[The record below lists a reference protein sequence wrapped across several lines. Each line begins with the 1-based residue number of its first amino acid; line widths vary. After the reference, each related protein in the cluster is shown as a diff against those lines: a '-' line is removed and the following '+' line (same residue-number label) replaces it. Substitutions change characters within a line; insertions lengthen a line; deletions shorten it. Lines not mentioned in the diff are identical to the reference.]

1 MSDRKQL
8 EEAVAR
14 ELYFTWQ
21 VTQNKVMTDERKA
34 WINRMYGPG
43 AVNRIQ
49 AMMLEMHKGNM
60 V

>member
-21 VTQNKVMTDERKA
+21 VTQDKVLTDERKQS
-34 WINRMYGPG
+34 IRKTYGPG
-43 AVNRIQ
+43 ALERRQ
-49 AMMLEMHKGNM
+49 AKMLAMHRGELI
-60 V
+60 